1 MAIMENLRKV
11 VKWARREMS
20 GRGKVASLL
29 TQVAK
34 RVVLQVAKSEPPSWS
49 FLNKLQSLC
58 SKYMRLN
65 SPAKAAGPQ
74 CAAEEEQPVKQES
87 SDAPVGPG
95 DGIPAPQK
103 VLFPMEHLSMEWQQ
117 VHPVGAGLR
126 NLGNTCFLN
135 STVQC
140 LTYTPP
146 LANYLLS
153 KEHRCTRD
161 QGSFCMICIMQNHVA
176 QAFANSG
183 SVIEPMA
190 FVRDL
195 KEIAG
200 HMRFGQQEDAHEFLR
215 YTISALQ
222 KSCLSGCTRL
232 DCETQTTTL
241 VHQIFGG
248 NLRSRVECLSCKR
261 ASDTYDPF
269 LDLALEIWQAEDL
282 CEALEQLVKPD
293 LLGGK
298 NCYLCAGCN
307 SRVSATK
314 RFSIHRAPNVLTLS
328 LKRFTYDGEKITK
341 AVPYPE
347 FLNIRPYMSE
357 NEGDPVLYGLYAVL
371 VHSGYS
377 CHAGHYYCYV
387 KASNGQWYKMNDSVV
402 SHSNIQE
409 ALKQEAYLLFYLR
422 LSGPEKSLDRPI
434 ARAVPRLTGSE
445 GTVSKETKK
454 TVSHRPLFPSLL
466 TKSLF
471 VPVPAGQEAG
481 QECPPRA
488 ASRATRWQP
497 LPTDQQL
504 PRLGSAASG
513 HVQVS
518 SAHRSQA
525 SCGLGGLLEVTL
537 ASALARGREEP
548 SLVTTGSL
556 PKKRRLEAGSSL
568 GAPAVRKEVSIPPKK
583 KRLLS
588 ERRPRS
594 PRRGQRQEVAA
605 VTGRRRAHRPR
616 RAVSCHPPE
625 PTQTGSPP

>member
-269 LDLALEIWQAEDL
+269 LDLALEIWEAEDL

-377 CHAGHYYCYV
+377 CHEGHYYCYV

-454 TVSHRPLFPSLL
+454 TVSHRPLFPSLGRKL
-466 TKSLF
+466 GRSAHHARRRARL
-471 VPVPAGQEAG
+471 AGSRFPPTSS
-481 QECPPRA
+481 CP
-488 ASRATRWQP
+488 
-497 LPTDQQL
+497 
-504 PRLGSAASG
+504 GSALLP
-513 HVQVS
+513 
-518 SAHRSQA
+518 
-525 SCGLGGLLEVTL
+525 LGTC
-537 ASALARGREEP
+537 SREEP

-583 KRLLS
+583 KKRLLS
-588 ERRPRS
+588 AEASESQEGPEAGGRSCDGEAPGSQAPESCLMSS
-594 PRRGQRQEVAA
+594 PR
-605 VTGRRRAHRPR
+605 AHPDW
-616 RAVSCHPPE
+616 E
-625 PTQTGSPP
+625 PTLMTGPSIPKHPAPS

>member
-1 MAIMENLRKV
+1 MAVMENLRKV

-34 RVVLQVAKSEPPSWS
+34 RVVLQVAKSEPPRWS

-58 SKYMRLN
+58 SKYVRLN

-74 CAAEEEQPVKQES
+74 CAAEEEQQVKQES

-103 VLFPMEHLSMEWQQ
+103 VLFPMEHLSMEWQR

-183 SVIEPMA
+183 SVIEPTA

-195 KEIAG
+195 KKIAG

-222 KSCLSGCTRL
+222 NSCLSGCTRL
-232 DCETQTTTL
+232 DCETQATTL

-248 NLRSRVECLSCKR
+248 YLRSRVKCLSCKSV
-261 ASDTYDPF
+261 SDTYDPF
-269 LDLALEIWQAEDL
+269 LDLALEIWEAEDL
-282 CEALEQLVKPD
+282 WEALELLVKPD
-293 LLGGK
+293 LLGGE

-328 LKRFTYDGEKITK
+328 LKRFTCDREKITK

-357 NEGDPVLYGLYAVL
+357 SEGDPVMHGLYAVL

-387 KASNGQWYKMNDSVV
+387 KASNGQWYEMNDSVV
-402 SHSNIQE
+402 SRSNIQE

-434 ARAVPRLTGSE
+434 ARAVPSLTGSE

-454 TVSHRPLFPSLL
+454 TVSHRHLFPSLKPL
-466 TKSLF
+466 FFSSPSLYLCQSLQGRKLGRS
-471 VPVPAGQEAG
+471 AHHAR
-481 QECPPRA
+481 PRA
-488 ASRATRWQP
+488 QLAGSRFP
-497 LPTDQQL
+497 PTSSC
-504 PRLGSAASG
+504 PGSALLP
-513 HVQVS
+513 
-518 SAHRSQA
+518 
-525 SCGLGGLLEVTL
+525 LGTC
-537 ASALARGREEP
+537 SREEP

-568 GAPAVRKEVSIPPKK
+568 GAPAVGKEVSIPPKK
-583 KRLLS
+583 KKRLLS
-588 ERRPRS
+588 SEAS
-594 PRRGQRQEVAA
+594 ESQE
-605 VTGRRRAHRPR
+605 G
-616 RAVSCHPPE
+616 PE
-625 PTQTGSPP
+625 AGGPS